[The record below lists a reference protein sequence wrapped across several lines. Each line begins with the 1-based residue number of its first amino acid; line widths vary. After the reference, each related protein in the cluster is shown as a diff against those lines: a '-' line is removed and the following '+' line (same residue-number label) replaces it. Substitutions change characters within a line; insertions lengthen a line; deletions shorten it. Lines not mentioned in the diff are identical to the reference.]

1 MGELNSH
8 TGAVQFESPYLA
20 SAFPLAEG
28 APRAHGLALAV
39 HGRFRQEALRARL
52 VADPNPEDLA
62 EASASLSHRRLPSRV
77 YEVALTR
84 LRAPTLAGGGR
95 TVFAVTGADLPDGM
109 TLVLHPHGDRVYLK
123 HDESLAPMHLAGTT
137 TGV

>member
-1 MGELNSH
+1 MGEMKKDG
-8 TGAVQFESPYLA
+8 GAVQFESPYLA
-20 SAFPLAEG
+20 TAFPLAEG

-39 HGRFRQEALRARL
+39 HGRFRREALRARL
-52 VADPNPEDLA
+52 VADPNPHDLGEEGRVSSGA
-62 EASASLSHRRLPSRV
+62 PLPSRV

-84 LRAPTLAGGGR
+84 LRAPALGAGGR
-95 TVFAVTGADLPDGM
+95 TVFAVTGADLPHGL

-123 HDESLAPMHLAGTT
+123 RDHSLAPLHLAGAP

>member
-1 MGELNSH
+1 MGELNNH
-8 TGAVQFESPYLA
+8 TGTVQFESPYLA

-52 VADPNPEDLA
+52 VADPNPE
-62 EASASLSHRRLPSRV
+62 ERVASPESSPRPRLPSRV

-84 LRAPTLAGGGR
+84 LRAPSLAGGGR
-95 TVFAVTGADLPDGM
+95 TVFAVTGADLPEGM

-123 HDESLAPMHLAGTT
+123 HDESLAPMHLAGTM
-137 TGV
+137 GV